1 VRVVEKEQGS
11 MEFCR
16 LRHEGPKIVT
26 RRSDIRSWFLREV
39 WVLVDGQLAPS
50 PARGSRG
57 AL

>member
-1 VRVVEKEQGS
+1 